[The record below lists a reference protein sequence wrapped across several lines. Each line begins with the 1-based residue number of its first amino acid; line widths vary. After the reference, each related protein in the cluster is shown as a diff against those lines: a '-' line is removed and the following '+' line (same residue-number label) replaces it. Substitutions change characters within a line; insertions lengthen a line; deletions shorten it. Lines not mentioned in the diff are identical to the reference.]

1 MLEALGEE
9 IFLQRDYLAG
19 KPVRSVYL
27 GGGTPS
33 ILEPDEIGKLLSAI
47 RGTYAVE
54 ADAEITIEVNPDDVT
69 PAVMAAYREA
79 GINRI
84 SIGVQSFF
92 DEDLDYLNRIHN
104 GQQSALCIRQVQEAG
119 FTNISAD
126 LIFGF
131 PTLTGS
137 RFEENLRRL
146 VDFNIPHISA
156 YALTVEPKTALD
168 VLIRKKKLPAPVEE
182 DVVSHFRILMRVM
195 KENGYEQ
202 YEISNFCKNG
212 LYSFHNSNYW
222 KGEHYLGLGPSAH
235 SFNGISRQWN
245 IASVIQ
251 YCEMIRRK
259 ERHYETE
266 LLAPEQQYNE
276 YVMVSLR
283 TMWGCSLDTIRQEF
297 GEEIAARTSQIADR
311 FIRSGLLREQDRI
324 YFLTDEGKIFADRI
338 AMELFADE

>member
-33 ILEPDEIGKLLSAI
+33 ILEPVEIGKLLSAI

-69 PAVMAAYREA
+69 PAVLAAYREA

-137 RFEENLRRL
+137 RLEENLRRL

-195 KENGYEQ
+195 KENGYEH

-266 LLAPEQQYNE
+266 LLAPEQQ
-276 YVMVSLR
+276 
-283 TMWGCSLDTIRQEF
+283 
-297 GEEIAARTSQIADR
+297 
-311 FIRSGLLREQDRI
+311 
-324 YFLTDEGKIFADRI
+324 
-338 AMELFADE
+338 